1 LIPKTDHQ
9 NENELFH
16 WVTEINEITYSMNAR
31 LMKERQSLFNED
43 LSSKQM
49 IIMDL
54 VKKESQLSISQLA
67 EAMNVTSSAVSQ
79 IVSKLEKEKYLL
91 RTINLDNRREIIVQ
105 LDERGHQYYSKEEEI
120 NREIVNRFYSRMKM
134 EDMVQLRDI
143 LVKLNLIV
151 EEELSR

>member
-1 LIPKTDHQ
+1 M
-9 NENELFH
+9 FH
-16 WVTEINEITYSMNAR
+16 LVTEINEITYSMNAR

-67 EAMNVTSSAVSQ
+67 DAMNVTSSAVSQ

-91 RTINLDNRREIIVQ
+91 RTINPDNRREIIVQ
-105 LDERGHQYYSKEEEI
+105 LDERGHQYYSKEEDI

-134 EDMVQLRDI
+134 EDMIQLRDI
-143 LVKLNLIV
+143 LAKLNLIV
-151 EEELSR
+151 EEELLR

>member
-1 LIPKTDHQ
+1 MVPKTDNQ

-16 WVTEINEITYSMNAR
+16 LVTEINEITYSMNAR

-79 IVSKLEKEKYLL
+79 IVSKLENEKYLL
-91 RTINLDNRREIIVQ
+91 RTINPDNRREIIVQ

-134 EDMVQLRDI
+134 EDMIQLRDI